1 MPKTPSF
8 WYRLSPASHL
18 TGAVLYPLTLF
29 WRAAAWL
36 RALGTS
42 PLKSSLPVIV
52 IGNITSGGTGKTPL
66 VSCLAAEA
74 YERGYKPVI
83 LTRGYGGRLAGP
95 VCAGKYHTA
104 TDIGD
109 EAMMMRGKAPVVISR
124 NRASGVKLIE
134 NEALGDLILMDDG
147 LQNPSVLPD
156 KAVVVFKGSLG
167 IGNGQII
174 PAGPLRES
182 LSRGLARADAVAI
195 TGADTTGL
203 MEKIRRIC
211 PDLPA
216 FVITRSLNTADLE
229 AISGQK
235 VIAFA
240 GIGDPDGFFDMLGD
254 AGVNLVDTGIFP
266 DHHLFRDNEIDALA
280 AMADDQRAV
289 LVTTEKDMMRIPDAG
304 KRGIRCIRLE
314 TRADPALIDK
324 LLRRR

>member
-8 WYRLSPASHL
+8 WYRQSPASHL
-18 TGAVLYPLTLF
+18 TGAVLYPLTLL
-29 WRAAAWL
+29 WRAAARL
-36 RALGTS
+36 RTLGTS

-66 VSCLAAEA
+66 VSSLAAEA
-74 YERGYKPVI
+74 RARGYKPVI

-95 VCAGKYHTA
+95 VLAGKNHTA
-104 TDIGD
+104 ADIGD
-109 EAMMMRGKAPVVISR
+109 EAVMLKEKTPVVISR
-124 NRASGVKLIE
+124 NRASGVNLIE
-134 NEALGDLILMDDG
+134 KEALGDLILMDDG

-195 TGADTTGL
+195 TGADDTGL
-203 MEKIRRIC
+203 MEKIRHIF
-211 PDLPA
+211 PDLPSFA
-216 FVITRSLNTADLE
+216 ITRSLNTADLE

-240 GIGDPDGFFDMLGD
+240 GIGDPEGFFDMLGD

-280 AMADDQRAV
+280 AMADDQRAI
-289 LVTTEKDMMRIPDAG
+289 LVTTEKDMTRIPDAG

-324 LLRRR
+324 LLPRR